1 MNIEILK
8 NKLSGSELKRTLD
21 ACGSNKYRVHKGT
34 GIAYRTLCY
43 WQNGAKPSD
52 DNARLVGEFLGLI
65 SGKETLDEL
74 KAKAEDLRAKSDE
87 LLKKIDKIE
96 SPA

>member
-65 SGKETLDEL
+65 NKGDKLDEL
-74 KAKAEDLRAKSDE
+74 ERQADDLKR
-87 LLKKIDKIE
+87 KIANLRSE
-96 SPA
+96 S